1 MCHAVR
7 KSPLF
12 SPNGRWCDTGG
23 DFCQLLFQECVLG
36 KVEQCVKQHF
46 NHVTMKSSS
55 ENNANELPWN
65 SISTMSVEL
74 FCFFNLATNA
84 SEREFKRRRA
94 EISLSSLLSFFFPSL
109 YKVSSRGPSGRSQ
122 IVSGPGHRCSMASLC
137 TEYKRR
143 LLCAHIKGGL
153 SNLGL
158 ALC

>member
-1 MCHAVR
+1 MCHAVK

-65 SISTMSVEL
+65 SFSTMSVEL
-74 FCFFNLATNA
+74 LFFFFNLATNA

-94 EISLSSLLSFFFPSL
+94 EISLSSLLSFFFSIA
-109 YKVSSRGPSGRSQ
+109 VQSEQQGPRWQEPDRIRAG
-122 IVSGPGHRCSMASLC
+122 ASLQHGISLHRVQEEITLC
-137 TEYKRR
+137 SHQRR
-143 LLCAHIKGGL
+143 FV
-153 SNLGL
+153 
-158 ALC
+158 